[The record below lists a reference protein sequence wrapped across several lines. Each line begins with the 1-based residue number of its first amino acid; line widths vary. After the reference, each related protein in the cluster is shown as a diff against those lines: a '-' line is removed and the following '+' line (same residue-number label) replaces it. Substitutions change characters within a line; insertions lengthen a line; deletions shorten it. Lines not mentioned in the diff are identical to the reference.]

1 MCYVVLWHCFC
12 NKTCK
17 GGLCEDGALA
27 ARRRRGGGEAG
38 GGAGDPYQT
47 LVGDHL
53 VVILIIINIIIINI
67 MCAKDNFVSR
77 YMTSGSGSHSH
88 SQVDSWDPRCFIFVI
103 SNISTIRIINNLV
116 YCMIINNQYEQ

>member
-1 MCYVVLWHCFC
+1 MLRRCFC
-12 NKTCK
+12 NKTFK

-53 VVILIIINIIIINI
+53 VVIIVIIINI
-67 MCAKDNFVSR
+67 MCAKDHFVSR

-116 YCMIINNQYEQ
+116 YCMIINIRDDQ